1 MSTATEVSFPDG
13 FLWGAATSSYQ
24 VEGAVREDGR
34 SPSIWDTLCR
44 VPGAIHDGDTGD
56 TADDHYHRYRDDVAL
71 MSSIGLQAYRFSVAW
86 PRILP
91 AGRGQANQAGLDFY
105 RRLTDEL
112 LGAGIE
118 PFLTLYHW
126 DLPQVLQDA
135 GGWPARDTARRFA
148 DYAAVVFE
156 ALHDRVRYW
165 TTLNE
170 PWCSSLLGYADGVHA
185 PGVRD
190 PRQATQAIHHL
201 LLGHGLAVQ
210 AMRATDASRQVG
222 VVLNLQPIRAA
233 DADPTPTLLDGVRR
247 MDGLRNRVWTEPLFL
262 GRYPQDVVDD
272 LQAFGGLPVQAGDLE
287 VIEAPLDFLGVNYYA
302 DGFLVSAPGATIPH
316 TPGLQD
322 VGGSH
327 AGPDATDMGWPI
339 TPDGLRDL
347 LVTLK
352 ATYPDLPPSTSP
364 RTAWPT
370 TIRSSTAPSMTRGG
384 SPTSIRTCEPRR
396 RPSSRAST
404 CVATSAGRCWT
415 TSSGRTATPCASASS
430 TSTSRRR
437 SAPRATAP
445 GGIATSSPATGW
457 PPLRAEPGDPDS
469 ARIAHVDRGEEA

>member
-44 VPGAIHDGDTGD
+44 VPGAIRDGDTGD

-71 MSSIGLQAYRFSVAW
+71 MSSVGLQAYRFSVAW

-91 AGRGQANQAGLDFY
+91 AGRGQANQSGLDFY

-190 PRQATQAIHHL
+190 PRQATAAIHHL
-201 LLGHGLAVQ
+201 LLGHGLATQ
-210 AMRATDASRQVG
+210 AMRAIDAARHVG
-222 VVLNLQPIRAA
+222 IVLNLQPIRAA

-247 MDGLRNRVWTEPLFL
+247 MDGLRNRVWTDPLFL
-262 GRYPQDVVDD
+262 GRYPRDVTDD

-287 VIEAPLDFLGVNYYA
+287 VIAAPLDFLGVNYYA
-302 DGFLVSAPGATIPH
+302 DGFLVSALGATIPH

-322 VGGSH
+322 VGGGHS
-327 AGPDATDMGWPI
+327 GPDATDMGWPI
-339 TPDGLRDL
+339 TADGLRDL
-347 LVTLK
+347 LLTLK
-352 ATYPDLPPSTSP
+352 ATYPDLPPIYITEN
-364 RTAWPT
+364 
-370 TIRSSTAPSMTRGG
+370 G
-384 SPTSIRTCEPRR
+384 
-396 RPSSRAST
+396 
-404 CVATSAGRCWT
+404 VAYDDPLVDGAVHD
-415 TSSGRTATPCASASS
+415 
-430 TSTSRRR
+430 SRR
-437 SAPRATAP
+437 
-445 GGIATSSPATGW
+445 IAYLDSH
-457 PPLRAEPGDPDS
+457 LRALLAAIESGVDVRGYFCWSLLDNFEWSHGYSMRFGIIHVDFETQERTPRDS
-469 ARIAHVDRGEEA
+469 AWWYRDVIARNGLAAAAG